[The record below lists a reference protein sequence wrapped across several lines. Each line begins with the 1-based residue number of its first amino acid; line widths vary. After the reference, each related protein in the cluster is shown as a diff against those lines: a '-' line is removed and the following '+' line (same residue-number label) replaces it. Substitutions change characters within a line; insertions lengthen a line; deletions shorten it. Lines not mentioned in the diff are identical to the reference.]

1 MPDKTSPTPSRPRW
15 VRTLMDYLALFA
27 AVVML
32 GGIILG
38 ERAKNGALVLICAV
52 LLVLLALSAALRAGH
67 RR

>member
-1 MPDKTSPTPSRPRW
+1 MPDDTSPTPSRPRW
-15 VRTLMDYLALFA
+15 VRTLMDCLALFA

-32 GGIILG
+32 GGSILG
-38 ERAKNGALVLICAV
+38 ERTKNGPLVLVCAV